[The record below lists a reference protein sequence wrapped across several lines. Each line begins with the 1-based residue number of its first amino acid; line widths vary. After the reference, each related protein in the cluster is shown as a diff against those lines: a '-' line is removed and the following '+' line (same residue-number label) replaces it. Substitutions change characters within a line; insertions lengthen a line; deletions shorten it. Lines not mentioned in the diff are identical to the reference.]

1 MRVTDIQATDD
12 SLGTFDQATFSFNVM
27 SRLRVQLAMLN
38 QQQAQLFNRGEQL
51 VANLFL
57 EYFTKEPPKRTHV
70 EPQRRLL
77 QLAILTGEL
86 REPRALL
93 IHIPKP
99 MHTLYS
105 TRTIDWGGHGGPPL
119 QSFGC
124 PNYAFT
130 SRP

>member
-1 MRVTDIQATDD
+1 MCVGDIEPADD
-12 SLGTFDQATFSFNVM
+12 SLRTFDQATFSFNVM

-51 VANLFL
+51 VAHLFL
-57 EYFTKEPPKRTHV
+57 EYFTKQPPKRTHIA
-70 EPQRRLL
+70 PQRRLL

-86 REPRALL
+86 REPRGLF
-93 IHIPKP
+93 IHIPRP

-119 QSFGC
+119 QSFV
-124 PNYAFT
+124 
-130 SRP
+130 